1 MFDRNDTNVMKN
13 SAIERTIERLTHNQ
27 PNNLPNEAYRA
38 TMKAG
43 WEDQWLNWDHLG
55 DDDPDGWG
63 DIGD

>member
-43 WEDQWLNWDHLG
+43 WEDPVAQLG
-55 DDDPDGWG
+55 SSRGR
-63 DIGD
+63 